1 MIGYLEGTILHYE
14 SDGILLLVGNI
25 GYEVLLTPQ
34 MLEKLRSPVLS
45 PALKRDSNQEADK
58 GPKETR
64 VSLYIYYHLTE
75 RQPKPV
81 LIGFETLEDK
91 EFFQTFITVD
101 AIGPMKAIK
110 AMTRSVGEMA
120 RAIEKKDVSFLTSLS
135 GIGKRTAE
143 KIIATLHGKV
153 EKFIAVTG
161 ISKEIDQNKIPVE
174 IHNIGQQV
182 ADVLVEQLGHS
193 HSSAKRMIKEAFER
207 NTTISTPEELFDEI
221 FQEKR

>member
-25 GYEVLLTPQ
+25 GYEVLLNPQ
-34 MLEKLRSPVLS
+34 MVEKLRSQDL
-45 PALKRDSNQEADK
+45 NQESSQDSKASH
-58 GPKETR
+58 
-64 VSLYIYYHLTE
+64 VSLYVYYHLTE

-81 LIGFETLEDK
+81 LIGFETLADK

-120 RAIEKKDVSFLTSLS
+120 IAIEKKDVSFLTSLS

-161 ISKEIDQNKIPVE
+161 VSKENGQTEIPVE
-174 IHNIGQQV
+174 MHNIGQQV

-207 NTTISTPEELFDEI
+207 NITISTPEELFDEI
-221 FQEKR
+221 FQEKK

>member
-1 MIGYLEGTILHYE
+1 MIGYLEGRILHFE
-14 SDGILLLVGNI
+14 PDGILLLVGDI
-25 GYEVLLTPQ
+25 GYEVLLSPQ
-34 MLEKLRSPVLS
+34 MVEKLMSQ
-45 PALKRDSNQEADK
+45 DSNEN
-58 GPKETR
+58 PI
-64 VSLYIYYHLTE
+64 SLYIYYHQTE

-91 EFFQTFITVD
+91 EFFQTFITVA
-101 AIGPMKAIK
+101 AIGPMKAVK
-110 AMTRSVGEMA
+110 AMTRPIGEMA
-120 RAIEKKDVSFLTSLS
+120 EAIEKKNVSFLTGLS

-161 ISKEIDQNKIPVE
+161 DKKEFTQGKIPIE
-174 IHNIGQQV
+174 IHTIGQQV

-193 HSSAKRMIKEAFER
+193 QTSAKRMIKEAFER
-207 NTTISTPEELFDEI
+207 NTTMSTPEELFDEI

>member
-1 MIGYLEGTILHYE
+1 MIGYLEGKILHYE
-14 SDGILLLVGNI
+14 SDGILLLVGSI
-25 GYEVLLTPQ
+25 GYEVLLNPQ
-34 MLEKLRSPVLS
+34 MVEKLRSQ
-45 PALKRDSNQEADK
+45 DSNQGTEDSH
-58 GPKETR
+58 

-81 LIGFETLEDK
+81 LIGFETLNDK

-120 RAIEKKDVSFLTSLS
+120 IAIEKKDVAFLTSLS

-161 ISKEIDQNKIPVE
+161 VSKEIDQNKIPIE
-174 IHNIGQQV
+174 MHNIGQQV
-182 ADVLVEQLGHS
+182 ADVLIEQLGHS

-207 NTTISTPEELFDEI
+207 NTTISTSEELFDEI